1 MNVGILGAGFM
12 GGTHAR
18 GYAKIA
24 GVTVAAISSRTLAKA
39 QALTDEVGGVPTTDD
54 LAIINDPA
62 IDAVSITL
70 PTPLHKPMT
79 LAALKAGKH
88 VLLEKPFALHVAD
101 CDEMIT
107 AWQQSGKNLMI
118 GQTLRFWPEYKALV
132 NFVHSGALGK
142 PLSAIATRLSQ
153 RPAWSSWFT
162 DPAQSGGAVLD
173 LMIHDIDALNWLLG
187 QPQSVYCRGQ
197 QSAPGMWDHMLAT
210 LDYGAAAAVIEASEL
225 LPSDY
230 PFSMSLIVLCEEGRV
245 EYLFKAGGVS
255 VEMGGGIDSLTVY
268 EPGKNYPLAVPGR
281 GDDAWAAEVAYFVD
295 CVQHHRAPTIGTPQQ
310 ARLAV
315 AMANAARES
324 MEGGGVIPVRA
335 SPTAV

>member
-1 MNVGILGAGFM
+1 MKVGILGAGFM

-18 GYAKIA
+18 GYAKLD
-24 GVTVAAISSRTLAKA
+24 GVTIAAISSRTLAKA
-39 QALTDEVGGVPTTDD
+39 QALTDEVGGTPTTDEW
-54 LAIINDPA
+54 AILHDPT

-79 LAALKAGKH
+79 LAALAAGKH
-88 VLLEKPFALHVAD
+88 VLLEKPFALTVAD
-101 CDEMIT
+101 CDEMI
-107 AWQQSGKNLMI
+107 ARWQQQDKILMV
-118 GQTLRFWPEYKALV
+118 GQTLRFWPEYKAV
-132 NFVHSGALGK
+132 VAFVQSGALGK
-142 PLSAIATRLSQ
+142 PLAATASRLSQ

-173 LMIHDIDALNWLLG
+173 LMIHDLDALNWLLG
-187 QPQSVYCRGQ
+187 PPKTVYCRGQ

-210 LDYGAAAAVIEASEL
+210 VDYGSAAGVIEASEM
-225 LPSDY
+225 LPKDY

-255 VEMGGGIDSLTVY
+255 VEMGGGIDSVTVY
-268 EPGKNYPLAVPGR
+268 EAGKNYPLPVPDR

-295 CVQHHRAPTIGTPQQ
+295 CVRHQRPPTIGSPTQ

-315 AMANAARES
+315 AVANAARASLEN
-324 MEGGGVIPVRA
+324 GQVISLA
-335 SPTAV
+335 G

>member
-39 QALTDEVGGVPTTDD
+39 QVLTAEVGGVPTTDD
-54 LAIINDPA
+54 LAILHDPS

-70 PTPLHKPMT
+70 PTSLHKPMT
-79 LAALKAGKH
+79 LAALQAGKH
-88 VLLEKPFALHVAD
+88 VLLEKPFGLTVAD
-101 CDEMIT
+101 CDEMMA
-107 AWQQSGKNLMI
+107 AWQQSGKFLMI
-118 GQTLRFWPEYKALV
+118 GQTLRFWPEYKTLIE
-132 NFVHSGALGK
+132 FVQSGAIGK

-173 LMIHDIDALNWLLG
+173 LMVHDIDALNWVLG
-187 QPQSVYCRGQ
+187 QPQTVYCRGQ
-197 QSAPGMWDHMLAT
+197 QSAFGMWDHMLAT
-210 LDYGAAAAVIEASEL
+210 VDYGAAAGVIEASEL
-225 LPSDY
+225 LPRDY
-230 PFSMSLIVLCEEGRV
+230 PFSMSLIVLCERGRV

-268 EPGKNYPLAVPGR
+268 EDGKNYPLPVPNR

-295 CVQHHRAPTIGTPQQ
+295 CVRGRRTPAIGTPEQ
-310 ARLAV
+310 ARVAV
-315 AMANAARES
+315 ALANAARES
-324 MEGGGVIPVRA
+324 LESGQVVSVA
-335 SPTAV
+335 K